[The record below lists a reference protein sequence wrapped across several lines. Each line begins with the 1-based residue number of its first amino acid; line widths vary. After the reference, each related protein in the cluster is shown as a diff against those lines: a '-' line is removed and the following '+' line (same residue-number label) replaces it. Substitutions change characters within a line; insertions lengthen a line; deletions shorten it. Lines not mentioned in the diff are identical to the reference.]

1 MSSWLDKIQKVFSIT
16 TGDNKVH
23 KPNSFNANRAV
34 EYNFAEF
41 NFRNLDGTL
50 VDRRRK
56 MGTVY
61 SLELYFQGEDNIDKA
76 TDFQKSADNRNAWTI
91 KHPFYGNLIVQPISP
106 VFHDNGNKLLN
117 VTKIT
122 VTVRETIGAAALK
135 NAPDATDIIATKQTN
150 VNATFNN
157 VLVGALP
164 TPSVEVLITM
174 TGNLTLFEQ
183 ALKKARDVGA
193 IITNGYNAGLAAI
206 NAVFTAANDVAAQLS
221 SAIADIQYFINLPM
235 LLEES
240 IANKIIFISGEL
252 AALYA
257 QAQAL
262 SLPPLSAFEMQW
274 KDLKNNWCA
283 TAGVCIS
290 SMCATSVYNI
300 QPGDYTY
307 SSQVSSVIAQIV
319 TAYNQY
325 LTYLDGMQTLNG
337 GELDSFIPDP
347 TALLQLDDLVNYTI
361 EALYVIQANS
371 KQPRVITLT
380 RDSNVILIARE
391 LYGLLADD
399 STINQII
406 ADNNICN
413 SEIFQ
418 VLKGRQI
425 LYYV

>member
-16 TGDNKVH
+16 TGDNKVY

-61 SLELYFQGEDNIDKA
+61 SLELYFQGEDNIDVA
-76 TDFQKSADNRNAWTI
+76 TAFQKSADNRNAWTI
-91 KHPFYGNLIVQPISP
+91 KHPFYGILRVQPISP

-135 NAPDATDIIATKQTN
+135 NAPDDTDVIATKQTN

-164 TPSVEVLITM
+164 TPSVTAIETLSS
-174 TGNLTLFEQ
+174 NLTLFRRVLNKVQ
-183 ALKKARDVGA
+183 DVGS
-193 IITNGYNAGLAAI
+193 IITNGYNAGMASINDLYTAGNEIPATLSLAVS
-206 NAVFTAANDVAAQLS
+206 NT
-221 SAIADIQYFINLPM
+221 QYFINSVA

-240 IANKIIFISGEL
+240 ISAKVTYIGNEL
-252 AALYA
+252 ASLYPQATALHIP
-257 QAQAL
+257 AL
-262 SLPPLSAFEMQW
+262 PAFELLW
-274 KDLKNNWCA
+274 KDLKNIWCA
-283 TAGVCIS
+283 TAGACVAG
-290 SMCATSVYNI
+290 MCGASVYNI

-307 SSQVSSVIAQIV
+307 SSQVGAVIAQIV

-399 STINQII
+399 STITQII